1 MLSAIIS
8 NKQNMI
14 SILIFLVLIS
24 GYSFEDPAP
33 GPDPNMRKP
42 PRFGKRGNPTT
53 NGMNFMLSCFELRT
67 QKCKNSIVEKL

>member
-24 GYSFEDPAP
+24 GYSFEDPA
-33 GPDPNMRKP
+33 PDPNMRKP